1 MRAWIVPLL
10 AVALGAI
17 AGPSPAKEAKAPFIA
32 RSLVLAPRVVG
43 DYRLADHGYDPSN
56 RFAGV
61 RLRYFG
67 SRHPTVPIDVFVYP
81 AGRMDAKDALDAEE
95 KELRDSLGLAAKAG
109 YYSDPAVVAVRT
121 LELDPGMRP
130 SASGS
135 DELAPGIAAALTR
148 EPLVGRSLLLGYR
161 KGEQAQ
167 RSAGVLA
174 YKQLYFFKGRL
185 TMPADMIE
193 ADAFDAFTDDAL
205 KTLIPAIEVMHDGA
219 CSERTIALDVSEKD
233 PDKQVAALMQQI
245 AMDAARGV
253 DENCVPA
260 KRYAKEK
267 ADTGDRDVIE
277 IAFEPDDWK
286 SR

>member
-17 AGPSPAKEAKAPFIA
+17 AGPSPAKEAKTPFIA
-32 RSLVLAPRVVG
+32 RSLVLAPRAVG
-43 DYRLADHGYDPSN
+43 DYRLADHGYDPAN

-81 AGRMDAKDALDAEE
+81 AGRMDATDALDAEE
-95 KELRDSLGLAAKAG
+95 KELRDALGLAAKAG
-109 YYSDPAVVAVRT
+109 YYSDPTVVAVRT
-121 LELDPGMRP
+121 LELVPAMQP
-130 SASGS
+130 AASS
-135 DELAPGIAAALTR
+135 DNELAPGIATLLTR
-148 EPLVGRSLLLGYR
+148 EPLLGRSLLLGYR

-174 YKQLYFFKGRL
+174 YKQLSFFKGRL

-205 KTLIPAIEVMHDGA
+205 KTLIPAIAVMHDGA
-219 CSERTIALDVSEKD
+219 CAERTVELDVSEKD
-233 PDKQVAALMQQI
+233 PDKQVAALLQQI

-260 KRYAKEK
+260 KQYAEEK
-267 ADTGDRDVIE
+267 ADTRERDVIE
-277 IAFEPDDWK
+277 IAFESDDWK